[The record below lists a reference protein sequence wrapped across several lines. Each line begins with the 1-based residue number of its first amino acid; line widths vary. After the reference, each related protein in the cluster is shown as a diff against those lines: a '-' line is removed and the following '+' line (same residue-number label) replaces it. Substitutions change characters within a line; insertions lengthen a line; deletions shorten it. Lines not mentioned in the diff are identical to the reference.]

1 VKKCSAITLRLE
13 RIEWEETQENAHLI
27 TRGEREKL
35 IGKTPRMLRS
45 TRRAE
50 RTDRGE
56 TQNFA
61 DPTQE

>member
-1 VKKCSAITLRLE
+1 VGRDT
-13 RIEWEETQENAHLI
+13 ENAHLI

>member
-13 RIEWEETQENAHLI
+13 RIEWEETQENAHLSQE
-27 TRGEREKL
+27 EREKL
-35 IGKTPRMLRS
+35 IGKTPRMLRF

>member
-1 VKKCSAITLRLE
+1 LSGKRHRECSP
-13 RIEWEETQENAHLI
+13 I